1 MPLKLIFLPYLSIFF
16 APIVQNLIKN
26 EHKILK
32 FMLEPSTRTYA
43 KFDIA
48 LSLFFQV
55 SSADRGHSP
64 NPLGLRRLKDENL
77 ASSSLSL
84 PPESNGSRPSVLSA
98 FSYDMR
104 SKTDNLDRLINEVE
118 RSSADNLTAG
128 SGREVKKYIR
138 RRYTDSRHP
147 TTELPDVRGD
157 PLPSVQDPPL
167 RKSRSKQNIGSS
179 SQILTGTN
187 LN

>member
-1 MPLKLIFLPYLSIFF
+1 M
-16 APIVQNLIKN
+16 
-26 EHKILK
+26 
-32 FMLEPSTRTYA
+32 
-43 KFDIA
+43 
-48 LSLFFQV
+48 

-167 RKSRSKQNIGSS
+167 RKSRSKQNLGSS
-179 SQILTGTN
+179 SQIPTGTN
-187 LN
+187 LS